1 VIAAETLPSRGFS
14 FRRVWA
20 MMLRQAYL
28 YKRTLHRWLDVVYWP
43 TVDLVVWGF
52 IALYLQRGQGVPRA
66 ASLFLGALILWDILF
81 RAQQSVAVGFLEDVW
96 SRNLLNIWASP
107 LTAPE
112 FLTGQILAGVIRVG
126 IGAGVAMILAA
137 TFYGFNILSI
147 GFSLVP
153 FVILLC
159 AMGWAIGFVATGIIM
174 RLGEGA
180 DVLAWALPF
189 LFQPF
194 SAVFY
199 PVSSLPVGVRGIA
212 HAVPSSH
219 VFEGMRQVIRGGA
232 FPGRELLIASVLD
245 IVYLFA
251 GGAFFAWVL
260 ASVRREGL
268 LSRYGE

>member
-1 VIAAETLPSRGFS
+1 MAVESIPQRGFS
-14 FRRVWA
+14 FGRVWA

-28 YKRTLHRWLDVVYWP
+28 YKRTLHRWVDVFYWP
-43 TVDLVVWGF
+43 VVDLVVWGF
-52 IALYLQRGQGVPRA
+52 IALYLERAEGVSRA
-66 ASLFLGALILWDILF
+66 ASVLLGALILWDILF
-81 RAQQSVAVGFLEDVW
+81 RAQQSVTVGFLEDVW

-112 FLTGQILAGVIRVG
+112 FLTGQILAGIIRVG
-126 IGAGVAMILAA
+126 VGSGLAMILAA
-137 TFYGFNILSI
+137 AFYGFNILSM
-147 GFSLVP
+147 GASLLP

-159 AMGWAIGFVATGIIM
+159 AMGWAIGFAATAIIM

-199 PVSSLPVGVRGIA
+199 PVSSLPEGVRGIA
-212 HAVPSSH
+212 HAVPASH
-219 VFEGMRQVIRGGA
+219 IFEGMRQVVRGGA
-232 FPGRELLIASVLD
+232 FPGRQLAIAAALD
-245 IVYLFA
+245 VVYLAA
-251 GGAFFAWVL
+251 GGLFFARVL